1 MSNVYSYWLLNSTLH
16 YVDFALL
23 HTENGV
29 TASGFTQLV
38 AEDFEV
44 LGLTIIGKRLILR
57 LWKEMKS

>member
-1 MSNVYSYWLLNSTLH
+1 MLVYWLLHSTLH
-16 YVDFALL
+16 DVDLL
-23 HTENGV
+23 SSLSHTENGV
-29 TASGFTQLV
+29 TASGFIQLE